1 MAVDRVAANAE
12 AVSRMTGAEPVLIDV
27 QQAGAVVPGMT
38 SSTILTSGPP
48 MPWQEY
54 YGGQRNAVIY
64 GALYEGLA
72 SDPADADAKLA
83 GGQITLA
90 ATHDHGCV
98 GSVAGIYTASMP
110 VFVVE
115 NTAHGNRAYCNFYE
129 GESRH
134 RLNYGS
140 SYNDEVRQGLD
151 FLRDGLAPVLGDVIR
166 ASGGIALKPLIGRAL
181 RMGDELHSRNT
192 AATTLFARELTPHF
206 IERRQPGQGARA
218 GGAGVPVRERLLVLA
233 AVDGGGQGDGGRR
246 QDVPGSSVVTAM
258 TISCRNFAIRVSGLG
273 DEMVHR
279 AAAEVSCKLFDG
291 FTDDDVEW
299 IGGESHITETV
310 GLGGFAQAA
319 AFGLQA
325 YQGGSAE
332 EMVRMNA
339 SMYDIT
345 VAEHPDFLI
354 PYFGFRGTPVGIDVF
369 KVTQTSI
376 TPVIDGGLA
385 ERTAVRSAPA
395 SCAHRWPAS
404 PPPSRPSGA
413 ASYSQWGGRSLVRRS
428 VSSRSGDS
436 PHPASVSSRLCV
448 GSAGRRSGS
457 GPPAFAG
464 WICGCACSSVTGVPP
479 LLASLPPDSL
489 EADGLA
495 LTPE

>member
-1 MAVDRVAANAE
+1 MVSETQAVASGVTGRASANAE
-12 AVSRMTGAEPVLIDV
+12 AVARMTGAEPVLIDV
-27 QQAGAVVPGMT
+27 AAAGDVVPGMT
-38 SSTILTSGPP
+38 ASTILTSGPP
-48 MPWQEY
+48 MPWPEY

-72 SDPADADAKLA
+72 SDPDDADAKL
-83 GGQITLA
+83 GDGRITLA

-115 NTAHGNRAYCNFYE
+115 NAARGNRSYCNFYE

-140 SYNDEVRQGLD
+140 YNDEVRAGLD
-151 FLRDGLAPVLGDVIR
+151 FLRDGLAPVLREVIR

-206 IERRQPGQGARA
+206 IDYAVRSSAEPALTALRFLFASDYSFLRLSMAAAKAMADAAR
-218 GGAGVPVRERLLVLA
+218 
-233 AVDGGGQGDGGRR
+233 
-246 QDVPGSSVVTAM
+246 DVPGSSVVTAM

-273 DEMVHR
+273 DEWFLGPLP
-279 AAAEVSCKLFDG
+279 EVSCKLFEG
-291 FTDDDVEW
+291 FTDDDVQW

-325 YQGGSAE
+325 YQGGSAA
-332 EMVRMNA
+332 EMIKMN
-339 SMYDIT
+339 SLMYDIT

-369 KVTQTSI
+369 KVVDTGVK
-376 TPVIDGGLA
+376 PVIDGGLA
-385 ERTAVRSAPA
+385 GKNGGQVGAGILRAPID
-395 SCAHRWPAS
+395 CF
-404 PPPSRPSGA
+404 A
-413 ASYSQWGGRSLVRRS
+413 AAADAYRR
-428 VSSRSGDS
+428 RY
-436 PHPASVSSRLCV
+436 P
-448 GSAGRRSGS
+448 GSA
-457 GPPAFAG
+457 
-464 WICGCACSSVTGVPP
+464 
-479 LLASLPPDSL
+479 
-489 EADGLA
+489 
-495 LTPE
+495 